1 MCSYGKRATWVNLEI
16 EIYNLFGD
24 TLGGIAFGED
34 HLYDVIC
41 MNNTVQKDEVFH

>member
-1 MCSYGKRATWVNLEI
+1 MNLEI

-34 HLYDVIC
+34 HLYEVIC